1 MTTMAQVKA
10 EQLTLAAATTF
21 SDGAAKG
28 DQAPLNPDPD
38 PAPEKVTIH
47 VIGDR
52 VLRITLSP
60 GGRITAADGAL
71 VRERFLTLTAG
82 AGAAVLLQITGVQ
95 SVSRDAVEVL
105 SRSTTV
111 TAFAILGST
120 PVDRVIAHGMHGL
133 PHPACPSRYFSD
145 EQEALE
151 WLSAHRR

>member
-1 MTTMAQVKA
+1 MTTMAQVKG
-10 EQLTLAAATTF
+10 EQHTLAKATTF
-21 SDGAAKG
+21 SDGAAEG
-28 DQAPLNPDPD
+28 DRAPLGAD

-52 VLRITLSP
+52 ILRITLSP
-60 GGRITAADGAL
+60 GGRITEADGAR

-82 AGAAVLLQITGVQ
+82 AGGAVLLQITGVR

-105 SRSTTV
+105 SRAATV

-133 PHPACPSRYFSD
+133 PQPQCPSRYFSD
-145 EQEALE
+145 EQEAME
-151 WLSAHRR
+151 WLNAHRG